1 MMTRAQRIDYELL
14 DCAIHGFRDSRGY
27 VTAATTT
34 VPAFLKRLR
43 VLFPDSVAQ
52 EFTDA
57 CKRLSKQD
65 LLHLQKFDN
74 EIGGFRDYQD
84 ERDDVAFFDADS
96 TGFCLRA
103 SIQSQKYFKL
113 LLALIDAPSG
123 FKR

>member
-84 ERDDVAFFDADS
+84 ERDEFLQV
-96 TGFCLRA
+96 
-103 SIQSQKYFKL
+103 
-113 LLALIDAPSG
+113 
-123 FKR
+123 